1 MWGLLAVC
9 MTLAGFNLVP
19 RLLVD
24 ETPIVLEQRDITVA
38 VSGAVNTPGSYAL
51 PWGSRVS
58 DAVAAAGGFTLQAEQ
73 SLVNLADP
81 LDAGEAVFVPEVVT
95 ETGEV
100 RVSVNSATPAEL
112 DTLPGVGPATAAA
125 IVKGRPYNSLEDLL
139 NVKGIGP
146 KTLEKLRP
154 KVKL

>member
-9 MTLAGFNLVP
+9 VTLAGFNLVP
-19 RLLVD
+19 RLRVN
-24 ETPIVLEQRDITVA
+24 ETPVTFQQPDITVA
-38 VSGAVNTPGSYAL
+38 VSGAVRAPGTYAL
-51 PWGSRVS
+51 PWGSRVA
-58 DAVAAAGGFTLQAEQ
+58 DAVEAAGGFTAQAEQ

-81 LDAGEAVFVPEVVT
+81 LDAGEAVFVPDAHT

-100 RVSVNSATPAEL
+100 RVSVNSASMAEL
-112 DTLPGVGPATAAA
+112 DTLPGVGPVTAALIIA
-125 IVKGRPYNSLEDLL
+125 GRPYNSFEDLL

-154 KVKL
+154 KAKL

>member
-1 MWGLLAVC
+1 MWGLLAAC
-9 MTLAGFNLVP
+9 ITLAGFNLVP

-24 ETPIVLEQRDITVA
+24 EAPVVLEQPEITVA
-38 VSGAVNTPGSYAL
+38 MSGAVNTPGSYVL
-51 PWGSRVS
+51 PWGSRVG
-58 DAVAAAGGFTLQAEQ
+58 DAVTAAGGFTLQAEQ

-81 LDAGEAVFVPEVVT
+81 LDAGEAVFVPEIVT

-100 RVSVNSATPAEL
+100 RVSVNSGSAAEL
-112 DTLPGVGPATAAA
+112 DTLPGVGPATATA
-125 IVKGRPYNSLEDLL
+125 IIEGRPYNAIEDLL

>member
-9 MTLAGFNLVP
+9 VTLAAFNLAP
-19 RLLVD
+19 RLRVN
-24 ETPIVLEQRDITVA
+24 ETPVTFQQPDITVA
-38 VSGAVNTPGSYAL
+38 VSGAVRAPGTYAL
-51 PWGSRVS
+51 PWGSRVG
-58 DAVAAAGGFTLQAEQ
+58 DAVEAAGGFTAQAEQ

-81 LDAGEAVFVPEVVT
+81 LDAGEAVFVPDAHT

-100 RVSVNSATPAEL
+100 RVSVNSANMAEL
-112 DTLPGVGPATAAA
+112 DTLPGVGPATAAL
-125 IVKGRPYNSLEDLL
+125 IVAGRPYNSFEDLL

-154 KVKL
+154 KAKL

>member
-1 MWGLLAVC
+1 MWTLLAVC
-9 MTLAGFNLVP
+9 VTLAGFNLVP

-24 ETPIVLEQRDITVA
+24 KTPVVTAQPDITVA
-38 VSGAVNTPGSYAL
+38 ISGAVRVPGSYAL
-51 PWGSRVS
+51 PWGSRIS
-58 DAVAAAGGFTLQAEQ
+58 DAVEAAGGFTLQAEQ

-81 LDAGEAVFVPEVVT
+81 LDAGEAVFVPDVHT

-100 RVSVNSATPAEL
+100 RVSVNSASAVEL
-112 DTLPGVGPATAAA
+112 DTLPGVGPATAALIIA
-125 IVKGRPYNSLEDLL
+125 GRPYNSFEDLL

-154 KVKL
+154 KAKL